1 MKALVSWLRELVD
14 VPVPPATLAHDLHM
28 AGFEVASV
36 EPVAP
41 PAEGLASTDA
51 EDAVIDFEI
60 TSNRPDCLSV
70 IGLAREV
77 ATRYATT
84 LRTPPTQSLGEPS
97 PTSLGPLSVAIEDP
111 ARCARYC
118 AAIADVRVGPSP
130 AWLAE
135 RLAAAGIRSISNIV
149 DITNY
154 VLLELGHPLHA
165 FDLATLSGPA
175 LRIRTARAGETV
187 TTLDKQPRT
196 LTTDMLVIAD
206 RDRPQALAGIMGGR
220 DSEVNPGTT
229 TIVLESAWFEP
240 TSIRR
245 TSKRLGLSTEASYR
259 FERGADFEA
268 AASALARACHL
279 IEAIGAGSTRPG
291 WIDAVAAPPPARL
304 VSLDLARVPQILG
317 AEVGRDEVERIL
329 TGLGFRVAS
338 QSAATL
344 SVTAP
349 SWRVDV
355 ARDVDLVE
363 EVARHYGYDRLPAT
377 FPPLSRVPSRPADRL
392 EQDRALRR
400 LTTAA
405 GFSECVTFS
414 FISEKA
420 ALEFAGPADLVA
432 ITNPL
437 SELFAVLRPSLL
449 PGLVDAVAHNR
460 RHGQRDVR
468 LFELGTRF
476 VKSGGERRTLSLAW
490 SGAAVAEHWSGRAR
504 VADLFDLIGVVES
517 LAHAMGLT
525 VRFAAAERPHLTPG
539 RTAEVRAIA
548 ADGGVRAFGS
558 AGHVRADITTSRDI
572 PSQDDVFVA
581 ELDLDAVANL
591 VTMLDVARSR
601 ALPRF
606 PSIVRDLSIL
616 VDESLLAADVRG
628 TIQAVAPPTLVRVA
642 EFDRYQGKGIADGR
656 VSLSYRLTFQAADRT
671 LTDVEADAA
680 MTAIVDALA
689 TRHGAVRR

>member
-1 MKALVSWLRELVD
+1 M
-14 VPVPPATLAHDLHM
+14 
-28 AGFEVASV
+28 
-36 EPVAP
+36 
-41 PAEGLASTDA
+41 
-51 EDAVIDFEI
+51 
-60 TSNRPDCLSV
+60 
-70 IGLAREV
+70 
-77 ATRYATT
+77 
-84 LRTPPTQSLGEPS
+84 PT
-97 PTSLGPLSVAIEDP
+97 
-111 ARCARYC
+111 
-118 AAIADVRVGPSP
+118 
-130 AWLAE
+130 
-135 RLAAAGIRSISNIV
+135 
-149 DITNY
+149 
-154 VLLELGHPLHA
+154 
-165 FDLATLSGPA
+165 
-175 LRIRTARAGETV
+175 
-187 TTLDKQPRT
+187 
-196 LTTDMLVIAD
+196 
-206 RDRPQALAGIMGGR
+206 
-220 DSEVNPGTT
+220 
-229 TIVLESAWFEP
+229 
-240 TSIRR
+240 
-245 TSKRLGLSTEASYR
+245 
-259 FERGADFEA
+259 
-268 AASALARACHL
+268 
-279 IEAIGAGSTRPG
+279 
-291 WIDAVAAPPPARL
+291 
-304 VSLDLARVPQILG
+304 
-317 AEVGRDEVERIL
+317 
-329 TGLGFRVAS
+329 
-338 QSAATL
+338 
-344 SVTAP
+344 
-349 SWRVDV
+349 WRVDV

-377 FPPLSRVPSRPADRL
+377 FPPLSRVPSRPDDRL
-392 EQDRALRR
+392 EQDRELRQ

-525 VRFAAAERPHLTPG
+525 VQFAAAERHPLTPG

-581 ELDLDAVANL
+581 ELDLDAVADL
-591 VTMLDVARSR
+591 VTMLDLARSR

-642 EFDRYQGKGIADGR
+642 EFDRYQGKGIAEGR